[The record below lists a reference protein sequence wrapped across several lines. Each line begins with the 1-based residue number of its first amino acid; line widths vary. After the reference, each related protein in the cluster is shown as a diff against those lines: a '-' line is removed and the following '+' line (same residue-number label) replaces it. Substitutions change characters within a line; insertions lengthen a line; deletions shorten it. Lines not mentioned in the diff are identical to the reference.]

1 MQGGNRRQNR
11 RNHPKK
17 PEDPA
22 FRREVRFGDRDG
34 HRGEIQREQFF
45 FWVISCHFQIN
56 VSVGCSW
63 HMLYLHCELDGSWMA
78 LAPHKRPRHGGLPRC
93 HPKFQ
98 EARFKKPVPQGEL
111 KRLPE
116 LWSHAEPE
124 KRDMRSQECPKDHSD
139 SMVFSLNFLKVKSW
153 GKCPKLPQS

>member
-1 MQGGNRRQNR
+1 MLIGKASVLRDLGVRSFEVRGPAEITNKAMQGGNRRQNR

-34 HRGEIQREQFF
+34 HRGEIQREQIF

-98 EARFKKPVPQGEL
+98 EARFKKPVPQGEHYT
-111 KRLPE
+111 
-116 LWSHAEPE
+116 SA
-124 KRDMRSQECPKDHSD
+124 
-139 SMVFSLNFLKVKSW
+139 
-153 GKCPKLPQS
+153 